1 MSHDTPMDASHA
13 AALLAR
19 YDTPRT
25 RSTTPTLC
33 WVPTVPSPLGCD
45 APPVARKDRAS
56 GPSALDDSGGDL
68 CG

>member
-33 WVPTVPSPLGCD
+33 WVPTVPSPPWLRCTTRR
-45 APPVARKDRAS
+45 PQ
-56 GPSALDDSGGDL
+56 GPSKRPVGPGRFWW
-68 CG
+68 